1 MKLFCIEMQHE
12 DKKININID
21 TNKVK
26 SWFIYKDHFIFI
38 RYKDR
43 TIDVVYLNDII
54 DHSKIESIILFF
66 KMILRNQQR
75 EWDINLKETQALEY
89 ITNKKTYYRVKNLTG
104 AFTRQ

>member
-1 MKLFCIEMQHE
+1 MKCFYIEVQHE
-12 DKKININID
+12 NEKINIGINID
-21 TNKVK
+21 QVK
-26 SWFIYKDHFIFI
+26 SWFIYKNIFIFV
-38 RYKDR
+38 RYKDMSVD
-43 TIDVVYLNDII
+43 IIYLNNVFDQ
-54 DHSKIESIILFF
+54 SKIESIILFF